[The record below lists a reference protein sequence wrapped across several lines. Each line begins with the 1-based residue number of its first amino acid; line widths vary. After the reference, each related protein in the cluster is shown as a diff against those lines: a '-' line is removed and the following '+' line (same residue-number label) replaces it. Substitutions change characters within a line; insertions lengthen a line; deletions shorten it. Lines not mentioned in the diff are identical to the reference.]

1 MCQIGLVA
9 KDAQLSEFIGNAL
22 QESVACQVIRLH
34 DHDFNPTTTHPFHLL
49 LIDWLVLEKSP
60 TFVERFT
67 RGNPEATIILMV
79 AEGYSHRAEVFAA
92 LGVEETIVFPEDKHQ
107 MRPAIAS
114 LSKKIASL
122 DRLRTLQEKLRRE
135 MRQNQ
140 IVAKSRVMK
149 ELMCRLPLLSTCD
162 STILLTGETGTG
174 KELIARAIHYLGP
187 RAGKPFVTIDCGTLP
202 DHLVENELFG
212 HARGAYSG
220 ADHAG
225 AGLIQEADG
234 GTLFLDEV
242 EALPMNMQ
250 AKFLRFLQ
258 ERQYRPLGQS
268 KYQSVDLHVI
278 AATNQNL
285 AQAVSQREFRQD
297 LYYRLE
303 GIKLFLPPLR
313 ERKADIPA
321 LANYFIKKHSHD
333 GIPHPSAIPEDFI
346 RSWLHYHWPGNVREL
361 ENKILAL
368 LMETPG
374 EPVSKQKVFHT
385 SKSSIRPLFEVRNEA
400 LTQCDCAYLRELLAF
415 AKGNLSAAARL
426 AGIHRKSLAALLKK
440 YGMRDPTTQ
449 LRPDQIS

>member
-9 KDAQLSEFIGNAL
+9 KDAQLSEFIGNAI
-22 QESVACQVIRLH
+22 QESVACQVINL
-34 DHDFNPTTTHPFHLL
+34 DDLQLNPTISHPFHLL
-49 LIDWLVLEKSP
+49 LIDWLALEKSP
-60 TFVERFT
+60 RLAEHFT
-67 RGNPEATIILMV
+67 RINPEATVIVLA
-79 AEGYSHRAEVFAA
+79 AEGYSHRAEVLAA
-92 LGVEETIVFPEDKHQ
+92 LGVEEIIVFHEDK
-107 MRPAIAS
+107 RPAIAL

-122 DRLRTLQEKLRRE
+122 KHLQTLQEKLRRE
-135 MRQNQ
+135 IRQSQ

-149 ELMCRLPLLSTCD
+149 ELMCRLPLLGACD

-187 RAGKPFVTIDCGTLP
+187 RAGKPFVTIDCGALP
-202 DHLVENELFG
+202 EHLVENELFG
-212 HARGAYSG
+212 HTRGAYSG
-220 ADHAG
+220 ADSAG
-225 AGLIQEADG
+225 VGLIQEADG

-242 EALPMNMQ
+242 EALPMSTQ
-250 AKFLRFLQ
+250 TKFLRFLQ

-303 GIKLFLPPLR
+303 GIKLFLSPLR

-321 LANYFIKKHSHD
+321 LAYYFLKKHSHD
-333 GIPHPSAIPEDFI
+333 GMPRPSAIPEDLI
-346 RSWLHYHWPGNVREL
+346 RNWLNYHWPGNVREL

-368 LMETPG
+368 LMETVG
-374 EPVSKQKVFHT
+374 EPIPKQEVFHT
-385 SKSSIRPLFEVRNEA
+385 SRSGIRPLFEVRNEA

-415 AKGNLSAAARL
+415 ANGNLSAAARL

-440 YGMRDPTTQ
+440 YGLRGSTTQ
-449 LRPDQIS
+449 LRPDQVS

>member
-9 KDAQLSEFIGNAL
+9 KDAQLSEFIGNAI
-22 QESVACQVIRLH
+22 QENVACQVINL
-34 DHDFNPTTTHPFHLL
+34 DDLQLNPTISHPFHLL
-49 LIDWLVLEKSP
+49 LIDWLALEKSP
-60 TFVERFT
+60 RLAEHFT
-67 RGNPEATIILMV
+67 RINPEATVIVLA
-79 AEGYSHRAEVFAA
+79 AEGYSHRAEVLAA
-92 LGVEETIVFPEDKHQ
+92 LGVEEIIVFHEDK
-107 MRPAIAS
+107 RPAIAL

-122 DRLRTLQEKLRRE
+122 KHLQTLQEKLRRE
-135 MRQNQ
+135 IRQSQ

-149 ELMCRLPLLSTCD
+149 ELMCRLPLLGACD

-187 RAGKPFVTIDCGTLP
+187 RAGKPFVTIDCGALP
-202 DHLVENELFG
+202 EHLVENELFG
-212 HARGAYSG
+212 HTRGAYSG
-220 ADHAG
+220 ADSAG
-225 AGLIQEADG
+225 VGLIQEADG

-242 EALPMNMQ
+242 EALPMSTQ
-250 AKFLRFLQ
+250 TKFLRFLQ

-303 GIKLFLPPLR
+303 GIKLFLSPLR

-321 LANYFIKKHSHD
+321 LAYYFLKKHSHD
-333 GIPHPSAIPEDFI
+333 GMPRPSAIPEDLI
-346 RSWLHYHWPGNVREL
+346 RNWLNYHWPGNVREL

-368 LMETPG
+368 LMETVG
-374 EPVSKQKVFHT
+374 EPIPKQEVFHT
-385 SKSSIRPLFEVRNEA
+385 SRSGIRPLFEVRNEA

-415 AKGNLSAAARL
+415 ANGNLSAAARL

-440 YGMRDPTTQ
+440 YGLRGSTTQ
-449 LRPDQIS
+449 LRPDQVS